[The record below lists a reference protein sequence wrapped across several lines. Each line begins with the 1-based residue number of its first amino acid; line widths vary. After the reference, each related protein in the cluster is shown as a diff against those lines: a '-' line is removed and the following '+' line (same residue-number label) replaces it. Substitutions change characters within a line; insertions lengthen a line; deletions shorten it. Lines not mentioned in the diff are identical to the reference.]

1 MARATECRK
10 LGLKHVHFGAL
21 DELAVRQY
29 ARHGVVDSAA
39 KTAALSGHIDEWN
52 RSLFNP
58 RVLIHVR
65 P

>member
-10 LGLKHVHFGAL
+10 LSLKDVHFGTL
-21 DELAVRQY
+21 NELAVRQH

-39 KTAALSGHIDEWN
+39 KTAALSCHIDEWN

>member
-10 LGLKHVHFGAL
+10 FSLKDMHFGTL
-21 DELAVRQY
+21 DELAVRQH

-39 KTAALSGHIDEWN
+39 KTAALSRHIDEWN

-58 RVLIHVR
+58 RVLIHVQ

>member
-1 MARATECRK
+1 
-10 LGLKHVHFGAL
+10 L